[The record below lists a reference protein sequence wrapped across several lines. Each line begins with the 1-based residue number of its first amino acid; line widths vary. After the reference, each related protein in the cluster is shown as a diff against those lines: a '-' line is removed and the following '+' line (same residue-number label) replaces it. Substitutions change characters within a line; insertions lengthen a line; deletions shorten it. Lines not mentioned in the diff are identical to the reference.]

1 MEEYKD
7 SEVIATKPIGE
18 DFGVNWILAV
28 VTEGSVQ
35 CLPEGVDIAS
45 LADKEKED
53 LAAQEATEKDGGSS
67 SGGAPAPGRNHKS
80 TKEKYSREQGSFFC
94 AAELGQTVDY
104 VLASGRCKVGFITKA
119 FFEDLV
125 GRDGVAAL
133 EEVVTSP
140 NFKGKATKKVK
151 GVMDDN
157 KKFDLPRNF
166 EFQNRDDFVL
176 SMANIQLGDYAII
189 GTFNSRVGEKESF
202 AGKIVAK
209 KLAQDARMD
218 TRLLLEKN
226 ILCALDK
233 VPQGN
238 GPTNACIAKLRDYYQ
253 NERIIMMT
261 YEDIFMC
268 DLTLAIQQ
276 NTIEDDNKVY
286 YR

>member
-7 SEVIATKPIGE
+7 GEVIATKPIGD

-35 CLPEGVDIAS
+35 CLPEGVDISS

-53 LAAQEATEKDGGSS
+53 LAAHEATEKD
-67 SGGAPAPGRNHKS
+67 SGGGGASAPGRNNK
-80 TKEKYSREQGSFFC
+80 TAKDKYRREQGSFFG

-104 VLASGRCKVGFITKA
+104 ILASGRCKVGFITKA
-119 FFEDLV
+119 FFEDLA
-125 GRDGVAAL
+125 GEDAVAAL
-133 EEVVTSP
+133 GEVVTSP
-140 NFKGKATKKVK
+140 NFRGKSTKKVK
-151 GVMDDN
+151 SVMDDN
-157 KKFDLPRNF
+157 KNFDLPRNF
-166 EFQNRDDFVL
+166 DFQNRDDFVL
-176 SMANIQLGDYAII
+176 SMANIQLGNYAII

-202 AGKIVAK
+202 AGKIIAK

-238 GPTNACIAKLRDYYQ
+238 GPTNACIAKFRDYYQ

-268 DLTLAIQQ
+268 DLSLAIQH